1 MVLKQHSSMPLVTGY
16 IFSMFK
22 KEDLG
27 SYNCIADNGHGT
39 ATSLAV
45 VISKFFIS
53 IYSFTIKNVDES

>member
-1 MVLKQHSSMPLVTGY
+1 MPLVTGY

-45 VISKFFIS
+45 VISKYFIS
-53 IYSFTIKNVDES
+53 IYSFTIKNVAES